1 MSMNTTWRDERAR
14 RLPVIVLVVVLMGG
28 CAYGGYSF
36 GHHRSGSA
44 AEAATLPV
52 TATHGAPAGTKAS
65 EGRPFANDS
74 FRITV
79 TDVKLHC
86 TRLPKRKGGAY
97 RPKNGQF
104 VLVYVTAKN
113 VGKQPAI
120 MSATAS
126 QLIDAQGR
134 TYNAGVYLGG
144 ADQGLDQYQQP
155 GTSARGW
162 MAFDIPAGVT
172 SVSAVVVQPDE
183 NLTTTNLP
191 TRVSLS

>member
-1 MSMNTTWRDERAR
+1 M
-14 RLPVIVLVVVLMGG
+14 
-28 CAYGGYSF
+28 
-36 GHHRSGSA
+36 A
-44 AEAATLPV
+44 AEDLESAPRHATPAPAGATIWPHSWPGSVALVAATLPV
-52 TATHGAPAGTKAS
+52 SATHGAPAGAKAS
-65 EGRPFANDS
+65 EGHPFVNDS

-79 TDVKLHC
+79 TDVRLHR
-86 TRLPKRKGGAY
+86 TRLDKRNGAAY

-134 TYNAGVYLGG
+134 SYNAGVYLGG

-155 GTSARGW
+155 GTSVRGW
-162 MAFDIPAGVT
+162 MAFDVPAEVT

-183 NLTTTNLP
+183 NLTTTNPP

>member
-1 MSMNTTWRDERAR
+1 MSMNTTWRDQRAR

-44 AEAATLPV
+44 AEAATLPES
-52 TATHGAPAGTKAS
+52 ATHGAPVGAKAS
-65 EGRPFANDS
+65 EGHPFVNDS

-79 TDVKLHC
+79 TDVRLHR
-86 TRLPKRKGGAY
+86 TRLPKRNGAAY

-126 QLIDAQGR
+126 RLIDAAGR
-134 TYNAGVYLGG
+134 SYDAGVYLGG

-155 GTSARGW
+155 GTSVRGW
-162 MAFDIPAGVT
+162 MAFDIPAGVA

-183 NLTTTNLP
+183 NLTTTNPP

>member
-36 GHHRSGSA
+36 GRHRSGSA

-52 TATHGAPAGTKAS
+52 TASHGAAVGTKAS
-65 EGRPFANDS
+65 EGHPFVNDS

-79 TDVKLHC
+79 TDVRLHR
-86 TRLPKRKGGAY
+86 TQLPKRNGAAY

-120 MSATAS
+120 MSATSS
-126 QLIDAQGR
+126 QLVAADGR
-134 TYNAGVYLGG
+134 SYNAGVYLGG

-155 GTSARGW
+155 GTSVRGW
-162 MAFDIPAGVT
+162 MAFDIPTDVT

-183 NLTTTNLP
+183 NLATTNLP
-191 TRVSLS
+191 TRVGLT